1 MADRPSEYIRFIDAG
16 NDPSLTM
23 AWTLTSPNVTVW
35 SPSVSTAGV
44 VTMTDGAVAGTVPI
58 FIGLDGN
65 AWNPT
70 IDNSGIITATT
81 GSPMAST
88 DQAASILD
96 SNGLAWTFYV
106 DTDNIVNL
114 TTNAVLPALFRYPSV
129 VLNWTPTASTD
140 QLVISSLRAQ
150 MTIRRRT
157 S

>member
-1 MADRPSEYIRFIDAG
+1 MAERPSEYIRFIDSG
-16 NDPSLTM
+16 NDPSLIT
-23 AWTLTSPNVTVW
+23 AWTLTSPNATVW
-35 SPSVSTAGV
+35 GPSVSTDGI

-70 IDNSGIITATT
+70 MSNGGIMTAAT
-81 GSPMAST
+81 GSPMTST

-96 SNGLAWTFYV
+96 ANGLTWIFYV
-106 DTDNIVNL
+106 DTDNLVNL
-114 TTNAVLPALFRYPSV
+114 TTNAVIPASFRYPSV
-129 VLNWTPTASTD
+129 VVNWTPTASTD
-140 QLVISSLRAQ
+140 QLVISSLRAH

>member
-23 AWTLTSPNVTVW
+23 AWTLTSPNATVW
-35 SPSVSTAGV
+35 GPSVSTDGI

-70 IDNSGIITATT
+70 ISNGGLITATT
-81 GSPMAST
+81 GSAMAST

>member
-96 SNGLAWTFYV
+96 SSGLAWTFYV